1 MLVNITTQN
10 YAKKPQKSDIQKM
23 TFNKVEL
30 KVKDLCSYINEGYAF
45 TNIFNNNG
53 LLKIKDKTIKN
64 FKESW
69 FIGYDVDHSNVSM
82 KDFVELLSVKPTIS
96 YTTPSNGIDGYSY
109 RLLYILDEPI
119 IDNDEYKRIYVGYA
133 QFLNIIDIIDVKAKD
148 SSRYFNGNKNCDII
162 VNEENI
168 ISLSDIRKII
178 RDINQSENES
188 TNNINSNNK
197 DRAILVDD
205 SFSDRPID
213 RNFINDFNSLSYRDF
228 YENCYLSGKY
238 ISQEHTLVEDD
249 GSKPIIEL
257 GDDFIEIIRR
267 FKLVEFRG
275 KKIPVRYKFKDG
287 EGRRT
292 KLWNNGMLRRKIN
305 PSLRFEDILYNLVSE
320 VLLYYDN
327 SDGQLDK
334 NTIYGIA
341 KSVMKYDLDRYNPR
355 IKKRR
360 SYIASSAY
368 CQIHGITKRKAVAMY
383 EAKRR
388 SKAPLI
394 EFYYREG
401 LKPKDV
407 QALIKESGED
417 IHIRTIQNWY
427 EKNGIYDDKYEKI
440 FELIDITKSKTE
452 NGKLIRS
459 KGFSIDNNIL
469 NEMIKEKK
477 AMKNNVFESDEEMM
491 NFQVQMMKNKRER
504 EEGEN
509 MLKEVTG
516 SVPEPSEPLS
526 SIYPITIRTEE
537 KEEPREENNE
547 GKTLIHNKHYQELF
561 DNIKPSMTWHEKDA
575 MKSKIQMYLY
585 FGRITKDEAQELI
598 ELLNRAK
605 VYTVSCSCC

>member
-1 MLVNITTQN
+1 MLINFTTE
-10 YAKKPQKSDIQKM
+10 AFKEKPQKYNNLK
-23 TFNKVEL
+23 FVE
-30 KVKDLCSYINEGYAF
+30 KDV
-45 TNIFNNNG
+45 T
-53 LLKIKDKTIKN
+53 IKDMAIMVHDGHGFTSLYNVKN
-64 FKESW
+64 LVTSTKNQKNWKESQ
-69 FIGYDVDHSNVSM
+69 FIGYDIDKVNISM
-82 KDFVELLSVKPTIS
+82 NDLYDKLNVKPSIC
-96 YTTPSNGIDGYSY
+96 YTTPSNEKEDGKYCY
-109 RLLYILDEPI
+109 RL
-119 IDNDEYKRIYVGYA
+119 IYVLDKPINDIERFKFYYISFSQYLGISD
-133 QFLNIIDIIDVKAKD
+133 LIDKKAKD
-148 SSRYFNGNKNCDII
+148 CTRYFNGSYQCDLII
-162 VNEENI
+162 NEDSI
-168 ISLSDIRKII
+168 IDLTKYNLDKCCK
-178 RDINQSENES
+178 NES
-188 TNNINSNNK
+188 TNNITENTE
-197 DRAILVDD
+197 RGAILVDD
-205 SFSDRPID
+205 SFLQQTVD

-287 EGRRT
+287 EGRRN

-368 CQIHGITKRKAVAMY
+368 CQIHGISKRKAVAMY
-383 EAKRR
+383 EAKKR

-407 QALIKESGED
+407 KMLIEEDGEE
-417 IHIRTIQNWY
+417 INIKTVQNWY
-427 EKNGIYDDKYEKI
+427 KKNGIWDDKDEKI
-440 FELIDITKSKTE
+440 FELIDVTKTFRE
-452 NGKLIRS
+452 NANIIRD
-459 KGFSIDNNIL
+459 KGLSIGDKRLSN
-469 NEMIKEKK
+469 MINEKK
-477 AMKNNVFESDEEMM
+477 AMKKNVFESDEEMM
-491 NFQVQMMKNKRER
+491 NFQLEMMKNKRER
-504 EEGEN
+504 EEGEK

-526 SIYPITIRTEE
+526 SIDPITIRVEE
-537 KEEPREENNE
+537 NEEPREENNE